1 MNYLYLKP
9 KSVYRKEA
17 VRVALAFSIGI
28 FLQRLFHIQ
37 QGYWIMFTIAIIYLA
52 GAAHGFIMA
61 RVNCRIIG
69 SLLGLIFGTYMLSL
83 FSISSHYFLYVS
95 PLFFFIAFYSYFVS
109 GNNYFYLT
117 LFLSIY
123 LLMIVGITTPSN
135 HTINLANLNVGR
147 IFCTVLGAV
156 ILVFVEILVF
166 PKSTKPKYTTIVL
179 LEDIQNNNVSAIESI
194 CSYFMDRKVIENEY
208 LDKIY
213 TTASDTLDIENLS
226 IVAGYELNF
235 IDEYEPIYKKII
247 LYNDTLLKTIKQLTY
262 ISNHYSE
269 KDIKNTDFLKNG
281 IILLKN
287 RYQKQ
292 QDKYF
297 SKKLLEIYF
306 KKEISLNKK
315 TEEYL
320 FMKYLHK
327 AVWCLDRLD
336 SSIQFIIHD
345 I

>member
-9 KSVYRKEA
+9 KSVYQKEA
-17 VRVALAFSIGI
+17 IRVALAFSIGI

-61 RVNCRIIG
+61 RINSRIIG
-69 SLLGLIFGTYMLSL
+69 SLLGLIFGTYILSL
-83 FSISSHYFLYVS
+83 FSINSHYFLYLS
-95 PLFFFIAFYSYFVS
+95 PLFFFLAFYSYFIS

-123 LLMIVGITTPSN
+123 LLMVVGITTPSN

-156 ILVFVEILVF
+156 ILVFVEMLVF
-166 PKSTKPKYTTIVL
+166 QKSTKPKYTTIVL
-179 LEDIQNNNVSAIESI
+179 LEDIQKNNASAIESI
-194 CSYFMDRKVIENEY
+194 CSHFLDGKIIENEY

-213 TTASDTLDIENLS
+213 MAASDTLDIESLS

-235 IDEYEPIYKKII
+235 IDKYETVYKKII
-247 LYNDTLLKTIKQLTY
+247 SYNDTLLKTIKQLTY

-269 KDIKNTDFLKNG
+269 ETRNTDFLKAG
-281 IILLKN
+281 MVLLKN

-292 QDKYF
+292 QDKYL

-306 KKEISLNKK
+306 KKGISLNKNS
-315 TEEYL
+315 EEYL